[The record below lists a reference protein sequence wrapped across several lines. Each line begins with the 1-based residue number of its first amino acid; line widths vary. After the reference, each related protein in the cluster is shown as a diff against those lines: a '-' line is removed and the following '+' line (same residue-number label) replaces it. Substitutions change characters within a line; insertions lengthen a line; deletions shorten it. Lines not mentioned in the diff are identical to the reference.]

1 MRFILG
7 FIAVFALTSA
17 YAQKAEWPLSSGDF
31 SKRISVF
38 PNPVTEVLT
47 VSAEG
52 LEVGDLR
59 IGMFNIIGNE
69 VSVEPEFSDGAE
81 IRIRIK
87 DLPSGFYL
95 LSIRDEKT
103 GQKTTKKFLKR

>member
-1 MRFILG
+1 MRFIFG
-7 FIAVFALTSA
+7 FFAVLTLSSTFG
-17 YAQKAEWPLSSGDF
+17 QKAEWSLSSGDF
-31 SKRISVF
+31 PKRVSVF
-38 PNPVTEVLT
+38 PNPATEFLI

-52 LEVGDLR
+52 LEVSDLR

-81 IRIRIK
+81 IRIRVK
-87 DLPSGFYL
+87 DLPSGYYL